1 MSLKTVP
8 NNMKVASSGRE
19 NIALHNYVIRIPI
32 ELLLAHG
39 CSSLK
44 TAPNDMKVT
53 SLEQTPSQSLLAPL
67 LGLTGDIQIWE

>member
-1 MSLKTVP
+1 
-8 NNMKVASSGRE
+8 MKVASLERE

-53 SLEQTPSQSLLAPL
+53 SLERKHLAL
-67 LGLTGDIQIWE
+67 QDYVI